1 MVATTVF
8 GMGLFFAELRAAFGW
23 SAFATSGG
31 FSLQRLQGGVLQP
44 LSGFVVDRVGTRI
57 MSFLGVLLVGVGF
70 VLFSQ
75 VTRLWEYYAALFV
88 ISGGI
93 SVGVGT
99 ALNASVVNWFR
110 RNRSKALSIVWN
122 GTPAAGALVIGL
134 GLFIDSYGWEAAA
147 LMVGLVIL
155 AVGLPLSLLI
165 RHRPEPYGLHPDGDL
180 PGAATGVSFVQSGE
194 SGLTVAEALRG
205 KEFWILS
212 LGMAVELL
220 AIQAIVIHQVA
231 HLEESGWTRIEG
243 AFVASAMAICFLLG
257 RAPYGFIG
265 DRFDKRWAFF
275 VVHILVGFA
284 IVVLEYAT
292 NFWMVVLY
300 VGVMGVGHGA
310 FVPLR
315 LASVADW
322 MGTARFASIM
332 GLVEFPAIMTGV
344 IGPLFLGAIFDWK
357 DEYRIGLFVFA
368 ALLFLTAPVFLLLP
382 KPKFTGRP

>member
-8 GMGLFFAELRAAFGW
+8 GFGLFFAELRAAFGW
-23 SAFATSGG
+23 SSAATAAG

-44 LSGFVVDRVGTRI
+44 LSGFIVDRVGTRI
-57 MSFLGVLLVGVGF
+57 MAFLGVLLVGVGF

-75 VTRLWEYYAALFV
+75 VTKLWEYYAALFV

-99 ALNASVVNWFR
+99 ALNASIVNWFR

-134 GLFIDSYGWEAAA
+134 GLFIDRYGWEAAA
-147 LMVGLVIL
+147 LLVGLVIL
-155 AVGLPLSLLI
+155 GVGLPLSLLI
-165 RHRPEPYGLHPDGDL
+165 RHRPEPYGLHPDGDR
-180 PGAATGVSFVQSGE
+180 PGVSAGAPVVQSSEG
-194 SGLTVAEALRG
+194 GLSVAEALRS

-212 LGMAVELL
+212 LAMAVELL
-220 AIQAIVIHQVA
+220 AIQAIIIHQVA
-231 HLEESGWTRIEG
+231 HLEESGWTRKEG
-243 AFVASAMAICFLLG
+243 AFVTSATAICFLLG
-257 RAPYGFIG
+257 RGPYAFIG

-284 IVVLEYAT
+284 IVTLEYAT

-300 VGVMGVGHGA
+300 VGLMGIGHGA

-344 IGPLFLGAIFDWK
+344 VGPLFLGAIFDWQE
-357 DEYRIGLFVFA
+357 DYRIGIFTFA
-368 ALLFLTAPVFLLLP
+368 ALLFLTAPIFLLLP
-382 KPKFTGRP
+382 KPKFTGRL